1 MIAIIDYGMGN
12 LRSVS
17 KAFEAVG
24 HEAVVTRDPHVIGN
38 ASHVVLPGVGAFG
51 DCMANVERYGLAE
64 PIRTAIQSGK
74 PFLGICLGLQL
85 LFEES
90 EEFGT
95 HKGLGIIPGTVR
107 RFAAD
112 LELKVPHMG
121 WNNVTHRVT
130 IDQKLWIVDMN
141 IMMGNKGWSMAIVG
155 LAVLAVGGCSGLKVT
170 TKASSDLARYQIR
183 TIALVPFTILATPQV
198 RDVVDQAFSMP
209 SGARRS
215 DMAIAVP
222 PNTDQLVRET
232 VTVPMSAGDTITQLL
247 WSRLKTRQGVTV
259 LAPSEAAKVLASQ
272 STTQSPA
279 GQLPAV
285 VVAKQLKVDASL
297 IGQVLMYQERVGGRF
312 GASPPAT
319 VGFEAKVIAADGQV
333 LWVGN
338 YYERQRPMIE
348 DVMGFIQRH
357 GMFVTAEELA
367 TYGVEHLLLE
377 FPFGTGEE
385 R

>member
-1 MIAIIDYGMGN
+1 
-12 LRSVS
+12 
-17 KAFEAVG
+17 
-24 HEAVVTRDPHVIGN
+24 
-38 ASHVVLPGVGAFG
+38 
-51 DCMANVERYGLAE
+51 
-64 PIRTAIQSGK
+64 
-74 PFLGICLGLQL
+74 
-85 LFEES
+85 
-90 EEFGT
+90 
-95 HKGLGIIPGTVR
+95 
-107 RFAAD
+107 
-112 LELKVPHMG
+112 
-121 WNNVTHRVT
+121 
-130 IDQKLWIVDMN
+130 
-141 IMMGNKGWSMAIVG
+141 MMGNTGWSMALVG
-155 LAVLAVGGCSGLKVT
+155 LAVLAVGGCSGSKVT
-170 TKASSDLARYQIR
+170 TKASSDLSRYQIR
-183 TIALVPFTILATPQV
+183 TIALVPFTTLATPQV
-198 RDVVDQAFSMP
+198 RDVVDQAFTMP

-215 DMAIAVP
+215 DIAIAVP

-232 VTVPMSAGDTITQLL
+232 VTVPASAGDTVTQLL
-247 WSRLKTRQGVTV
+247 WSRLRARQGVTV
-259 LAPSEAAKVLASQ
+259 LAPSEAANILASQ

-285 VVAKQLKVDASL
+285 AVAKQLKVDASL

-348 DVMGFIQRH
+348 DVMGFIQRR

-367 TYGVEHLLLE
+367 TFGVEHLLLE

>member
-1 MIAIIDYGMGN
+1 
-12 LRSVS
+12 
-17 KAFEAVG
+17 
-24 HEAVVTRDPHVIGN
+24 
-38 ASHVVLPGVGAFG
+38 
-51 DCMANVERYGLAE
+51 
-64 PIRTAIQSGK
+64 
-74 PFLGICLGLQL
+74 
-85 LFEES
+85 
-90 EEFGT
+90 
-95 HKGLGIIPGTVR
+95 
-107 RFAAD
+107 
-112 LELKVPHMG
+112 
-121 WNNVTHRVT
+121 
-130 IDQKLWIVDMN
+130 MN
-141 IMMGNKGWSMAIVG
+141 MMGNKGWSMAIVG
-155 LAVLAVGGCSGLKVT
+155 LTVLVVGGCSGSKVT

-232 VTVPMSAGDTITQLL
+232 VTVPMTAGDTVTQLL
-247 WSRLKTRQGVTV
+247 WSRLRTRQGVTV

-272 STTQSPA
+272 SMTQSPA
-279 GQLPAV
+279 GQLSAV
-285 VVAKQLKVDASL
+285 EVAKQLKVDASL

>member
-1 MIAIIDYGMGN
+1 
-12 LRSVS
+12 
-17 KAFEAVG
+17 
-24 HEAVVTRDPHVIGN
+24 
-38 ASHVVLPGVGAFG
+38 
-51 DCMANVERYGLAE
+51 
-64 PIRTAIQSGK
+64 
-74 PFLGICLGLQL
+74 
-85 LFEES
+85 
-90 EEFGT
+90 
-95 HKGLGIIPGTVR
+95 
-107 RFAAD
+107 
-112 LELKVPHMG
+112 
-121 WNNVTHRVT
+121 
-130 IDQKLWIVDMN
+130 
-141 IMMGNKGWSMAIVG
+141 
-155 LAVLAVGGCSGLKVT
+155 
-170 TKASSDLARYQIR
+170 LARYQIR

-232 VTVPMSAGDTITQLL
+232 VTVPMSAGDTVTQLL
-247 WSRLKTRQGVTV
+247 WSRLRTRQGVTV

-285 VVAKQLKVDASL
+285 AVAKQLKVDASL

>member
-1 MIAIIDYGMGN
+1 
-12 LRSVS
+12 
-17 KAFEAVG
+17 
-24 HEAVVTRDPHVIGN
+24 
-38 ASHVVLPGVGAFG
+38 
-51 DCMANVERYGLAE
+51 
-64 PIRTAIQSGK
+64 
-74 PFLGICLGLQL
+74 
-85 LFEES
+85 
-90 EEFGT
+90 
-95 HKGLGIIPGTVR
+95 
-107 RFAAD
+107 
-112 LELKVPHMG
+112 
-121 WNNVTHRVT
+121 
-130 IDQKLWIVDMN
+130 MN
-141 IMMGNKGWSMAIVG
+141 MMGNKGWSMAIIG
-155 LAVLAVGGCSGLKVT
+155 LAVLAVGGCSGSKVT

-232 VTVPMSAGDTITQLL
+232 VTVPMSAGDTVTQLL
-247 WSRLKTRQGVTV
+247 WSRLSTRQGVTV

-285 VVAKQLKVDASL
+285 AVAKQLKVDASL

-348 DVMGFIQRH
+348 DVMGFIQRR

>member
-1 MIAIIDYGMGN
+1 
-12 LRSVS
+12 
-17 KAFEAVG
+17 
-24 HEAVVTRDPHVIGN
+24 
-38 ASHVVLPGVGAFG
+38 
-51 DCMANVERYGLAE
+51 
-64 PIRTAIQSGK
+64 
-74 PFLGICLGLQL
+74 
-85 LFEES
+85 
-90 EEFGT
+90 
-95 HKGLGIIPGTVR
+95 
-107 RFAAD
+107 
-112 LELKVPHMG
+112 
-121 WNNVTHRVT
+121 
-130 IDQKLWIVDMN
+130 MN
-141 IMMGNKGWSMAIVG
+141 MMGNKGWSMAIVG
-155 LAVLAVGGCSGLKVT
+155 LTVLAVGGCSGSKVT
-170 TKASSDLARYQIR
+170 TKVSSDLARYQIR

-232 VTVPMSAGDTITQLL
+232 VTVPMTAGDTVTQLL
-247 WSRLKTRQGVTV
+247 WSRLRTRQGVTV

-272 STTQSPA
+272 PTTQSPA

-285 VVAKQLKVDASL
+285 EVAKQLKVDASL

>member
-1 MIAIIDYGMGN
+1 
-12 LRSVS
+12 
-17 KAFEAVG
+17 
-24 HEAVVTRDPHVIGN
+24 
-38 ASHVVLPGVGAFG
+38 
-51 DCMANVERYGLAE
+51 
-64 PIRTAIQSGK
+64 
-74 PFLGICLGLQL
+74 
-85 LFEES
+85 
-90 EEFGT
+90 
-95 HKGLGIIPGTVR
+95 
-107 RFAAD
+107 
-112 LELKVPHMG
+112 
-121 WNNVTHRVT
+121 
-130 IDQKLWIVDMN
+130 MN
-141 IMMGNKGWSMAIVG
+141 MMGNKGWSMAIIG
-155 LAVLAVGGCSGLKVT
+155 LAVLAVGGCSGSKVT

-232 VTVPMSAGDTITQLL
+232 VTVPMSAGDTVTQLL
-247 WSRLKTRQGVTV
+247 WSRLSTRQGVTV

-272 STTQSPA
+272 ATTQSPA

-285 VVAKQLKVDASL
+285 AVAKQLKVDASL

-348 DVMGFIQRH
+348 DVMGFIQRR

>member
-1 MIAIIDYGMGN
+1 
-12 LRSVS
+12 
-17 KAFEAVG
+17 
-24 HEAVVTRDPHVIGN
+24 
-38 ASHVVLPGVGAFG
+38 
-51 DCMANVERYGLAE
+51 
-64 PIRTAIQSGK
+64 
-74 PFLGICLGLQL
+74 
-85 LFEES
+85 
-90 EEFGT
+90 
-95 HKGLGIIPGTVR
+95 
-107 RFAAD
+107 
-112 LELKVPHMG
+112 
-121 WNNVTHRVT
+121 
-130 IDQKLWIVDMN
+130 
-141 IMMGNKGWSMAIVG
+141 
-155 LAVLAVGGCSGLKVT
+155 
-170 TKASSDLARYQIR
+170 ASSDLARYQIR

-232 VTVPMSAGDTITQLL
+232 VTVPMSAGDTVTQLL
-247 WSRLKTRQGVTV
+247 WSRLSTRQGVTV

-285 VVAKQLKVDASL
+285 AVAKQLKVDASL

-348 DVMGFIQRH
+348 DVMGFIQRR

>member
-1 MIAIIDYGMGN
+1 
-12 LRSVS
+12 
-17 KAFEAVG
+17 
-24 HEAVVTRDPHVIGN
+24 
-38 ASHVVLPGVGAFG
+38 
-51 DCMANVERYGLAE
+51 
-64 PIRTAIQSGK
+64 
-74 PFLGICLGLQL
+74 
-85 LFEES
+85 
-90 EEFGT
+90 
-95 HKGLGIIPGTVR
+95 
-107 RFAAD
+107 
-112 LELKVPHMG
+112 
-121 WNNVTHRVT
+121 
-130 IDQKLWIVDMN
+130 
-141 IMMGNKGWSMAIVG
+141 MMGNTGWSMALVG
-155 LAVLAVGGCSGLKVT
+155 LAVLAVGGCSGSKVT
-170 TKASSDLARYQIR
+170 TKASSDLSRYQIR
-183 TIALVPFTILATPQV
+183 TIALVPFTTLATPQV
-198 RDVVDQAFSMP
+198 RDVVDQAFTMP

-215 DMAIAVP
+215 DIAIAVP

-232 VTVPMSAGDTITQLL
+232 VTVPASAGDSVTQLL
-247 WSRLKTRQGVTV
+247 WSRLRARQGVTV
-259 LAPSEAAKVLASQ
+259 LAPSEAANILASQ
-272 STTQSPA
+272 STTQFPA

-285 VVAKQLKVDASL
+285 AVAKQLKADASL

-348 DVMGFIQRH
+348 DVMGFIQRR